1 MAKAI
6 MIQGTMSNVGKSYV
20 TAGLLRV
27 FMQDGLKAAPF
38 KSQNMALNSFV
49 TNEGLEMGRAQ
60 VMQAEAAGIEPSADM
75 NPILLK
81 PTTDVGS
88 QVIVNG
94 KAIGNMRAVDYF
106 KHKQSLIP
114 QIMLAYNRLSEK
126 YDVIVIEGAG
136 SPAEIN
142 LKKNDIVNMGM
153 AQMAKSPVLLVGD
166 IDRGGVFAQ
175 LTGTYMLLE
184 ENEKK
189 YIKGFVMN
197 KFRGDKTILEPGIK
211 MLEDICPVPV
221 TGVLPYTPLDID
233 DEDSLSDRLGKKQT
247 DEKNIFICV
256 IKLPRISNFTDF
268 NMLDSVDGCEVRY
281 VDNGKELWDADCII
295 IPGTKNTIADM
306 EWLKERKLDRMIRLM
321 NNEGCPVVGI
331 CGGFQMLGRKITDDM
346 GVEGEI
352 KNINGLGLIDAETV
366 MQSEKTCINGS
377 KTLDGISG
385 LFSVLNGS
393 MAKGYEIHA
402 GVTKVGDKEVICIG
416 KNNVFGTYLHG
427 LFDKKEF
434 LNKFL
439 NVLSAETGK
448 KISAD
453 FSYETVKERE
463 YDKLADMV
471 RENMDMQAVYRIL
484 GKGM

>member
-94 KAIGNMRAVDYF
+94 KAIGNMCAVDYF

-114 QIMLAYNRLSEK
+114 QIMSAYNRLSEK

-197 KFRGDKTILEPGIK
+197 KFRGDKMILEPGIK

-306 EWLKERKLDRMIRLM
+306 QWLKERKLDRMIRLM

-402 GVTKVGDKEVICIG
+402 GVTKIGDREIICGG

-448 KISAD
+448 KISVD

-463 YDKLADMV
+463 YDKLANMV

>member
-1 MAKAI
+1 
-6 MIQGTMSNVGKSYV
+6 
-20 TAGLLRV
+20 
-27 FMQDGLKAAPF
+27 
-38 KSQNMALNSFV
+38 
-49 TNEGLEMGRAQ
+49 
-60 VMQAEAAGIEPSADM
+60 
-75 NPILLK
+75 
-81 PTTDVGS
+81 
-88 QVIVNG
+88 
-94 KAIGNMRAVDYF
+94 
-106 KHKQSLIP
+106 
-114 QIMLAYNRLSEK
+114 
-126 YDVIVIEGAG
+126 
-136 SPAEIN
+136 
-142 LKKNDIVNMGM
+142 
-153 AQMAKSPVLLVGD
+153 
-166 IDRGGVFAQ
+166 
-175 LTGTYMLLE
+175 
-184 ENEKK
+184 
-189 YIKGFVMN
+189 
-197 KFRGDKTILEPGIK
+197 
-211 MLEDICPVPV
+211 
-221 TGVLPYTPLDID
+221 
-233 DEDSLSDRLGKKQT
+233 
-247 DEKNIFICV
+247 
-256 IKLPRISNFTDF
+256 
-268 NMLDSVDGCEVRY
+268 MLDSVDGCEVRY
-281 VDNGKELWDADCII
+281 FDNGKELWDADCII

-402 GVTKVGDKEVICIG
+402 GATKVGDKEVICSG